1 MRSDVIGASILA
13 CYPQHCVHRRSVLT
27 VAAEEDREDWQVFE

>member
-13 CYPQHCVHRRSVLT
+13 CHPQHFVYRWSVLT